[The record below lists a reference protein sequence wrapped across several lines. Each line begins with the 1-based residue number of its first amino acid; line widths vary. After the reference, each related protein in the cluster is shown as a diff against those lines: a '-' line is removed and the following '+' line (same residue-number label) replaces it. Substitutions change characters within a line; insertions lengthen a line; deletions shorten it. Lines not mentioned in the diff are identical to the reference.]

1 MCESVQQK
9 LGHTSDLFP
18 PLVSQSRE
26 NLFPPLVSQSR
37 ENLFP
42 PLVSQSREN
51 WSYKV
56 LLELKTIIIWRQ
68 IGLDKLSIG
77 TYSRVQKKIEKL
89 VCM

>member
-1 MCESVQQK
+1 MQVEVSIEVEI
-9 LGHTSDLFP
+9 DLFP

-68 IGLDKLSIG
+68 IGPDKLSIG
-77 TYSRVQKKIEKL
+77 T
-89 VCM
+89 